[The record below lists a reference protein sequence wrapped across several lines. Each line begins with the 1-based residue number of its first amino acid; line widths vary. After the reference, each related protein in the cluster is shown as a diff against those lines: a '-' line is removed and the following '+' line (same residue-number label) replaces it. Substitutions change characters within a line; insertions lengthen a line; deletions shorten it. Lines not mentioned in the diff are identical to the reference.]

1 MNHKTRRKINDMKTI
16 SEQMEHCEKL
26 AADFNATSKCRP
38 VDASE
43 FFKALYMERIKRGI
57 HLQINR
63 DLRRILPGY
72 PGSQKNPLSF
82 KQIAKRIKT

>member
-1 MNHKTRRKINDMKTI
+1 
-16 SEQMEHCEKL
+16 
-26 AADFNATSKCRP
+26 
-38 VDASE
+38 
-43 FFKALYMERIKRGI
+43 MERIKRGI